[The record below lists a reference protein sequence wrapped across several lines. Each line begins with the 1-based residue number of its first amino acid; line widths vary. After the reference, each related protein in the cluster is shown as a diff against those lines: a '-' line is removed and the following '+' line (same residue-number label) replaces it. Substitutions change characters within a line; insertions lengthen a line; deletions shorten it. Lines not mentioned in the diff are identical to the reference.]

1 MRILPDLLWLAR
13 DLPPITLVPTN
24 RRRAKQPVVTDGK
37 AGMGKLLRFKR
48 RLLMASVSTG
58 LVSGMVFASPAGAA
72 QNEET
77 NVQNL
82 PPVEVAAP
90 PPSVARRAAPTRPV
104 ARIGAASSASPRTR
118 IYVYPTAPGI
128 GRGLD
133 VDKVPSAINAV
144 DPSQIKRTGSLNVTD
159 ALRDNIAGVNITEV
173 TGNPFQ
179 PDVEFRGFV
188 ASPVTGTPQ
197 GLAVYQNGVRINE
210 AFSDAVNWDLIPTA
224 AIRSVTLV
232 TNNPAFGL
240 NALGGALNLQMKDGF
255 TYQGAEL
262 DLMGGSFGRIQGSAQ
277 WGKQVDNNYA
287 VYAALEGLRDNG
299 FRNFSQSTVRRFYG
313 DIGYKAGDSEF
324 HANMGVAKNDFGASA
339 TVPAELLDKYWGAT
353 YTTPQTTSNRV
364 GYLNLTGKVD
374 ATPTWTLEGTAHVRR
389 YEQKLVDGNPTD
401 VQECA
406 DPALLCFGDDATPAN
421 GAGGAQLANPFAPGT
436 ILGEIDRSS
445 IRSTT
450 FGVSGQ
456 ATNTDQLFGHD
467 NRFVVGAAYDASVT
481 RYNATAEIGSMGEN
495 YVVSGSGVF
504 LGATPTA
511 DPVAGPVSLRTVNQ
525 YNGLYAT
532 DTFNVTDAFA
542 ITGGGRF
549 NAARISLEDQLG
561 TALNGDHTFTRF
573 NPMMGGTYKITPELT
588 AYAGYSEA
596 NRVPTPLELG
606 CSDPARPCLIAA
618 FLVSDPPLKQV
629 VSKTVEAGLRGTRE
643 LNIGTL
649 GWKIGG
655 FRATNYDDIVA
666 VPVVGRTGFGYFS
679 NVGRTRR
686 QGLEA
691 EVNIK
696 SPTLQFQASYAFV
709 DARFLDPLE
718 LGSESPFADD
728 ATETIQVRPGNQIPA
743 IPRHRVKVG
752 VDYALTDVW
761 KVGGNALFVSS
772 QYLVGDESNQY
783 AKLPSYTVFNL
794 HTSYQVTKN
803 VQLYGRVDNIFD
815 KRYATYGQ
823 FFDREALPNFTN
835 GGAEFTD
842 PRSLSPARPR
852 AFYAGMRVTF

>member
-1 MRILPDLLWLAR
+1 MGNRLRVKGLW
-13 DLPPITLVPTN
+13 V
-24 RRRAKQPVVTDGK
+24 
-37 AGMGKLLRFKR
+37 KR

-58 LVSGMVFASPAGAA
+58 LLSGLVVASPAGAA
-72 QNEET
+72 QDEET

-82 PPVEVAAP
+82 PPVEVSAP
-90 PPSVARRAAPTRPV
+90 SPSATRRTTPTRPV
-104 ARIGAASSASPRTR
+104 VRAGASSSNRPKTR
-118 IYVYPTAPGI
+118 IYVYPTSPGT

-133 VDKVPSAINAV
+133 VDKVASSINAV
-144 DPSQIKRTGSLNVTD
+144 DANQIRRTGSLNITD
-159 ALRDNIAGVNITEV
+159 ALRDNIAGVNISEV
-173 TGNPFQ
+173 TGNPFT

-240 NALGGALNLQMKDGF
+240 NALGGAINLQMKDGF

-262 DLMGGSFGRIQGSAQ
+262 DVMGGSFGRIQGSAQ
-277 WGKQVDNNYA
+277 WGKQVDKNYG

-299 FRNFSQSTVRRFYG
+299 FRNFSQSTVRRFYS
-313 DIGYKAGDSEF
+313 DVGYKQGDSEF

-364 GYLNLTGKVD
+364 GYLNFTGKVD

-389 YEQKLVDGNPTD
+389 YEQKIVDGNPTD
-401 VQECA
+401 AQECA
-406 DPALLCFGDDATPAN
+406 VDPALLCFGDDTTPAN
-421 GAGGAQLANPFAPGT
+421 GAGGVQLANPFAPGT
-436 ILGEIDRSS
+436 ILGEIDRGS

-456 ATNTDQLFGHD
+456 ATNTDLLFGHD
-467 NRFVVGAAYDASVT
+467 NRFVMGTSYDASVT

-504 LGATPTA
+504 LGATPTV

-525 YNGLYAT
+525 YNGVYAM

-549 NAARISLEDQLG
+549 NVARITLEDQLG

-573 NPMMGGTYKITPELT
+573 NPVIGGTYKITPELT

-606 CSDPARPCLIAA
+606 CADPTRPCLIAA

-629 VSKTVEAGLRGTRE
+629 VSKTVEAGFRGSKE

-649 GWKIGG
+649 GWKVGA

-666 VPVVGRTGFGYFS
+666 VPAVGRTGFGYFS

-696 SPTLQFQASYAFV
+696 SPTLQFQASYSFV
-709 DARFLDPLE
+709 DARYLDAFE
-718 LGSESPFADD
+718 LGSESPFRDPV
-728 ATETIQVRPGNQIPA
+728 TETIQVLPGNQLPA

-752 VDYALTDVW
+752 VDYNVTDVW

-772 QYLVGDESNQY
+772 QYFVGDESNQY
-783 AKLPSYTVFNL
+783 SKLPSYTVFNL

-803 VQLYGRVDNIFD
+803 FQLYGRVDNVFD
-815 KRYATYGQ
+815 RRYATYGQ
-823 FFDREALPNFTN
+823 FFDREALPNLTN
-835 GGAEFTD
+835 GGADFTD

>member
-1 MRILPDLLWLAR
+1 
-13 DLPPITLVPTN
+13 
-24 RRRAKQPVVTDGK
+24 
-37 AGMGKLLRFKR
+37 MGKCLRFKR
-48 RLLMASVSTG
+48 LGFKRRALMASVSTG
-58 LVSGMVFASPAGAA
+58 LLSGLVFASHAGAA
-72 QNEET
+72 QDEET

-82 PPVEVAAP
+82 PAVEVSAP
-90 PPSVARRAAPTRPV
+90 PPTVRRPVLPRPV
-104 ARIGAASSASPRTR
+104 ARIGASGSASPKTR
-118 IYVYPTAPGI
+118 LYVYPTSPGT

-133 VDKVPSAINAV
+133 VDKVPSAVNAV
-144 DPSQIKRTGSLNVTD
+144 DASQIKRTGSLNVTD
-159 ALRDNIAGVNITEV
+159 ALRDNIPGVSISEV

-179 PDVEFRGFV
+179 PNVEFRGFV
-188 ASPVTGTPQ
+188 ASPVVGTPQ

-240 NALGGALNLQMKDGF
+240 NALGGAINLQMKDGF

-277 WGKQVDNNYA
+277 WGKTVDKNYG
-287 VYAALEGLRDNG
+287 VYAALEGLHDNG
-299 FRNFSQSTVRRFYG
+299 FRNFSQSDVRRFYG
-313 DIGYKAGDSEF
+313 DVGYKAGDSEF
-324 HANMGVAKNDFGASA
+324 HVNMGVAKNDFGASA

-364 GYLNLTGKVD
+364 GYLNLTAKAD
-374 ATPTWTLEGTAHVRR
+374 ATPTWTLEGNAHVRR
-389 YEQKLVDGNPTD
+389 FEQKIVDGNPTN
-401 VQECA
+401 VGECTA
-406 DPALLCFGDDATPAN
+406 DATLLCFSDGATPAN
-421 GAGGAQLANPFAPGT
+421 GGNGAQLANPFAPGT
-436 ILGEIDRSS
+436 ILGEIDRGS

-456 ATNTDQLFGHD
+456 ATNTDQLLGHD
-467 NRFVVGAAYDASVT
+467 NRFVMGATYDASVT
-481 RYNATAEIGSMGEN
+481 RYNATAEIGSIGEN
-495 YVVSGSGVF
+495 YVVSGSGIF
-504 LGATPTA
+504 LGPTGTPDTGL
-511 DPVAGPVSLRTVNQ
+511 AGPVSLRTVNQ
-525 YNGLYAT
+525 YNGLYAM

-549 NAARISLEDQLG
+549 NVARISLEDQLG

-573 NPMMGGTYKITPELT
+573 NPVIGGTYKITPELT

-606 CSDPARPCLIAA
+606 CADPNNPCLIAA

-629 VSKTVEAGLRGTRE
+629 VSKTVEAGLRGSKE

-655 FRATNYDDIVA
+655 FRATNYDDILA
-666 VPVVGRTGFGYFS
+666 IPVPGRTGFGYFS

-709 DARFLDPLE
+709 DARFLDALT
-718 LGSESPFADD
+718 LGSNSPFADGD
-728 ATETIQVRPGNQIPA
+728 GNIQVSPGNQIPA
-743 IPRHRVKVG
+743 IPRHRIKVG
-752 VDYALTDVW
+752 VDYAVTDVW
-761 KVGGNALFVSS
+761 KVGGNAIFVSS
-772 QYLVGDESNQY
+772 QYIVGDESNQY
-783 AKLPSYTVFNL
+783 SKLPSYTVFNL

-803 VQLYGRVDNIFD
+803 FQLYGRVDNVLD
-815 KRYATYGQ
+815 KRYATYGT
-823 FFDREALPNFTN
+823 FFDTGALPNFTT
-835 GGAEFTD
+835 GGGFND
-842 PRSLSPARPR
+842 LRSLSPARPR

>member
-1 MRILPDLLWLAR
+1 
-13 DLPPITLVPTN
+13 
-24 RRRAKQPVVTDGK
+24 
-37 AGMGKLLRFKR
+37 MGVR
-48 RLLMASVSTG
+48 RLLIAWVSTG
-58 LVSGMVFASPAGAA
+58 LVSGVVLGTGAGAA
-72 QNEET
+72 QDEET

-82 PPVEVAAP
+82 PAIEVVAP
-90 PPSVARRAAPTRPV
+90 QPTPRRSAPRTPARS
-104 ARIGAASSASPRTR
+104 ASSAKPNNRL
-118 IYVYPTAPGI
+118 YVYPTSPGT
-128 GRGLD
+128 GRGLE

-144 DPSQIKRTGSLNVTD
+144 DANQIKRTGSLNVTD
-159 ALRDNIAGVNITEV
+159 ALRDNIAGVNISEV

-240 NALGGALNLQMKDGF
+240 NALGGAINLQMKDGF
-255 TYQGAEL
+255 TYQGAEI
-262 DLMGGSFGRIQGSAQ
+262 DTMGGSFGRIQGSAQ
-277 WGKQVDNNYA
+277 WGKQVEKNYA
-287 VYAALEGLRDNG
+287 VYAALEGLHDNG
-299 FRNFSQSTVRRFYG
+299 FRNFSQSDVRRFYG
-313 DIGYKAGDSEF
+313 DVGYKAGDSEF
-324 HANMGVAKNDFGASA
+324 HVNMGLAKNDFGASA

-364 GYLNLTGKVD
+364 GYLNLTAKAD

-389 YEQKLVDGNPTD
+389 FEQKHVDGNPTD

-406 DPALLCFGDDATPAN
+406 AAGLLCFGNDTTPTN
-421 GAGGAQLANPFAPGT
+421 GGNGAQLANPFASGT
-436 ILGEIDRSS
+436 ILGEIDRGS
-445 IRSTT
+445 IRSTS

-456 ATNTDQLFGHD
+456 ATNVDQLFGHD
-467 NRFVVGAAYDASVT
+467 NRFVVGSTYDASVT
-481 RYNATAEIGSMGEN
+481 RYNATAEIGSIGEN

-504 LGATPTA
+504 LGPTGTPDTGL
-511 DPVAGPVSLRTVNQ
+511 AGPVSLRTVNR
-525 YNGLYAT
+525 YNGLYAM
-532 DTFNVTDAFA
+532 DTFNVTNAFA

-549 NAARISLEDQLG
+549 NVARISLEDQLG
-561 TALNGDHTFTRF
+561 TALNGDHIFTRF
-573 NPMMGGTYKITPELT
+573 NPVIGGTYKITSELT

-606 CSDPARPCLIAA
+606 CSDPNNPCLIAA

-629 VSKTVEAGLRGTRE
+629 VSKTVEAGFRGTKE
-643 LNIGTL
+643 LNIGSL

-655 FRATNYDDIVA
+655 FRATNYDDILA
-666 VPVVGRTGFGYFS
+666 IPVPGRTGFGYFS

-709 DARFLDPLE
+709 DARFLDALT
-718 LGSESPFADD
+718 LGSNSPFADAD
-728 ATETIQVRPGNQIPA
+728 GNIQVMPGNQIPA
-743 IPRHRVKVG
+743 VPRHRVKLG
-752 VDYALTDVW
+752 IDYAVTDAW
-761 KVGGNALFVSS
+761 KVGGNALYVSS
-772 QYLVGDESNQY
+772 QYVVGDESNQY

-794 HTSYQVTKN
+794 HTSYQVTKD
-803 VQLYGRVDNIFD
+803 VQLYGKVDNVFD
-815 KRYATYGQ
+815 NRYATYGQ
-823 FFDREALPNFTN
+823 FFDRTALPNFTS
-835 GGAEFTD
+835 GGADFSD

>member
-1 MRILPDLLWLAR
+1 MGMR
-13 DLPPITLVPTN
+13 
-24 RRRAKQPVVTDGK
+24 
-37 AGMGKLLRFKR
+37 KLRHTR
-48 RLLMASVSTG
+48 NLLMASVSTG
-58 LVSGMVFASPAGAA
+58 LLSGFVFATGAGAA
-72 QNEET
+72 QDEET

-82 PPVEVAAP
+82 PAVEVVAP
-90 PPSVARRAAPTRPV
+90 QPTPRRTSPRPV
-104 ARIGAASSASPRTR
+104 ARAVANSGKPRGGR
-118 IYVYPTAPGI
+118 IYVYPTTPGT
-128 GRGLD
+128 GRGLE

-144 DPSQIKRTGSLNVTD
+144 DASQIKRTGSLNVTD
-159 ALRDNIAGVNITEV
+159 ALRDNIAGVSISEV

-179 PDVEFRGFV
+179 PNVEFRGFI

-224 AIRSVTLV
+224 AIRSATLV

-240 NALGGALNLQMKDGF
+240 NALGGAINLQMKDGF

-262 DLMGGSFGRIQGSAQ
+262 DVMGGSFGRMQGSAQ
-277 WGKQVDNNYA
+277 WGKQVDQNYGI
-287 VYAALEGLRDNG
+287 YAALEGLHDNG
-299 FRNFSQSTVRRFYG
+299 FRNFSQSDVRRFYG
-313 DIGYKAGDSEF
+313 DVGYKAGDSEF
-324 HANMGVAKNDFGASA
+324 HVNMGVAKNDFGASA
-339 TVPAELLDKYWGAT
+339 TVPAELLNNYWGAT
-353 YTTPQTTSNRV
+353 YTSPQTSSNRV
-364 GYLNLTGKVD
+364 GYLNLTAKAD
-374 ATPTWTLEGTAHVRR
+374 PTPTWTLEGTAHVRR
-389 YEQKLVDGNPTD
+389 YEHRIVDGNPTD
-401 VQECA
+401 VGECTA
-406 DPALLCFGDDATPAN
+406 DATLLCFGDGATPAN
-421 GAGGAQLANPFAPGT
+421 GTNGVQLGNPFAPGT

-445 IRSTT
+445 IRSTS

-456 ATNTDQLFGHD
+456 ATNTDQLFGHE
-467 NRFVVGAAYDASVT
+467 NRFVMGTSYDASVT
-481 RYNATAEIGSMGEN
+481 RYDATAEIGSIGEN
-495 YVVSGSGVF
+495 YVVSGAGVV
-504 LGATPTA
+504 LGPTGSV
-511 DPVAGPVSLRTVNQ
+511 DTGFAGPVSLRTVNQ
-525 YNGLYAT
+525 YNGLYAM

-549 NAARISLEDQLG
+549 NVARISLEDQLG
-561 TALNGDHTFTRF
+561 TALNGDYTYTRF
-573 NPMMGGTYKITPELT
+573 NPVIGGTYKITSELT

-606 CSDPARPCLIAA
+606 CADPNNPCLIAA

-629 VSKTVEAGLRGTRE
+629 VSKTVEAGLRGSKE

-655 FRATNYDDIVA
+655 FRATNYDDILA
-666 VPVVGRTGFGYFS
+666 VPVPGRTGFGYFT

-696 SPTLQFQASYAFV
+696 SPTLQFQASYTFV
-709 DARFLDPLE
+709 DARFLDALT
-718 LGSESPFADD
+718 LGSNSPFADAD
-728 ATETIQVRPGNQIPA
+728 GNIQVLPGNQIPA

-752 VDYALTDVW
+752 VDYAVTDEW

-783 AKLPSYTVFNL
+783 SKLPSYTVFNL
-794 HTSYQVTKN
+794 HTSYQVTRN
-803 VQLYGRVDNIFD
+803 VQLYGKVDNIFD
-815 KRYATYGQ
+815 VRYATYGQ
-823 FFDREALPNFTN
+823 FFDTGALPNFTN
-835 GGAEFTD
+835 GGNPFTD

>member
-1 MRILPDLLWLAR
+1 
-13 DLPPITLVPTN
+13 
-24 RRRAKQPVVTDGK
+24 
-37 AGMGKLLRFKR
+37 MGKR

-58 LVSGMVFASPAGAA
+58 LMSGLVFAGPAQAA
-72 QNEET
+72 QDEQT

-82 PPVEVAAP
+82 PPVEVTAPSQPTARRSAP
-90 PPSVARRAAPTRPV
+90 PRPV
-104 ARIGAASSASPRTR
+104 ARVGAPSSASPRTR
-118 IYVYPTAPGI
+118 LYVYPTSPGA
-128 GRGLD
+128 GRGLE

-144 DPSQIKRTGSLNVTD
+144 DANQIKRTGSLNITD
-159 ALRDNIAGVNITEV
+159 ALRDNVAGVNITEV

-188 ASPVTGTPQ
+188 ASPVTGAPQ

-240 NALGGALNLQMKDGF
+240 NALGGAINLQMKDGF

-277 WGKQVDNNYA
+277 WGKTVDKNYG

-313 DIGYKAGDSEF
+313 DVGYKAGESEF

-339 TVPAELLDKYWGAT
+339 TVPAELLNRYWGAT
-353 YTTPQTTSNRV
+353 YTSPQTTSNRV

-406 DPALLCFGDDATPAN
+406 AFALLCFGDDTTPAN
-421 GAGGAQLANPFAPGT
+421 GTNGAQLANPFPTGT
-436 ILGEIDRSS
+436 ILGEIDRGS

-456 ATNTDQLFGHD
+456 ATNADQLLGHD
-467 NRFVVGAAYDASVT
+467 NRFVMGATYDASVT
-481 RYNATAEIGSMGEN
+481 RYNATAEIGTIGEN
-495 YVVSGSGVF
+495 YVVSGRGLF
-504 LGATPTA
+504 LGPTGVP
-511 DPVAGPVSLRTVNQ
+511 DTVAGPVSLRTVNQ
-525 YNGLYAT
+525 YNGLYAM

-549 NAARISLEDQLG
+549 NAARVTLEDQLG
-561 TALNGDHTFTRF
+561 TDLNGDHTFYRF
-573 NPMMGGTYKITPELT
+573 NPVIGGTYKINPELT

-606 CSDPARPCLIAA
+606 CADPTRPCLLAA

-629 VSKTVEAGLRGTRE
+629 VSKIIEAGFRGTRE

-655 FRATNYDDIVA
+655 FRATNHDDIVA
-666 VPVVGRTGFGYFS
+666 VPAVGRTGFGYFT

-709 DARFLDPLE
+709 DARYLDAFA
-718 LGSESPFADD
+718 LGSESPFADPV
-728 ATETIQVRPGNQIPA
+728 TETIQVLRGNQLPA

-752 VDYALTDVW
+752 VDYNVTDVW

-772 QYLVGDESNQY
+772 QYFVGDESNQY
-783 AKLPSYTVFNL
+783 SKLPSYTVFNL

-803 VQLYGRVDNIFD
+803 FQLYGRVDNVFD

-823 FFDREALPNFTN
+823 FFDTGALPNFTN
-835 GGAEFTD
+835 GGAGFTD

>member
-1 MRILPDLLWLAR
+1 MGMR
-13 DLPPITLVPTN
+13 
-24 RRRAKQPVVTDGK
+24 
-37 AGMGKLLRFKR
+37 KLGHRR

-58 LVSGMVFASPAGAA
+58 LVSGLCFGTNARAA
-72 QNEET
+72 QDEET

-82 PPVEVAAP
+82 PAVEVVAP
-90 PPSVARRAAPTRPV
+90 QPTARRAPSRRV
-104 ARIGAASSASPRTR
+104 ARTAASVGKPATGR
-118 IYVYPTAPGI
+118 IYVYPTAPGT
-128 GRGLD
+128 GRGLE

-144 DPSQIKRTGSLNVTD
+144 DANQIKRTGSLNVTD
-159 ALRDNIAGVNITEV
+159 ALRDNIAGVSISEV

-179 PDVEFRGFV
+179 PNVEFRGFV
-188 ASPVTGTPQ
+188 ASPITGTPQ

-240 NALGGALNLQMKDGF
+240 NALGGAINLQMKDGF

-262 DLMGGSFGRIQGSAQ
+262 DVMGGSFGRLQGSAQ
-277 WGKQVDNNYA
+277 WGKQVDQNYGI
-287 VYAALEGLRDNG
+287 YAALEGLHDNG
-299 FRNFSQSTVRRFYG
+299 FRNFSQSDVRRFYS
-313 DIGYKAGDSEF
+313 DVGYKAGDSEF
-324 HANMGVAKNDFGASA
+324 HVNMGVAKNDFGANA
-339 TVPAELLDKYWGAT
+339 TAPAELLDKYWGAT
-353 YTTPQTTSNRV
+353 YTTPQISSNRV
-364 GYLNLTGKVD
+364 GYLNLTAKAD

-389 YEQKLVDGNPTD
+389 YEQKIVDGNPTEVD
-401 VQECA
+401 ACTA
-406 DPALLCFGDDATPAN
+406 DATLLCFGDGATPAN
-421 GAGGAQLANPFAPGT
+421 GTNGVQLGNPFAPGT
-436 ILGEIDRSS
+436 ILGEVDRSS
-445 IRSTT
+445 IRSTS

-456 ATNTDQLFGHD
+456 ATNTDQLFGHE
-467 NRFVVGAAYDASVT
+467 NRFVLGTSYDASVT
-481 RYNATAEIGSMGEN
+481 RYDATAEIGSIGEN
-495 YVVSGSGVF
+495 YVVSGGGLF
-504 LGATPTA
+504 LGPTGTI
-511 DPVAGPVSLRTVNQ
+511 DTGFAGPVSLRTVNQ
-525 YNGLYAT
+525 YNGLYAM

-549 NAARISLEDQLG
+549 NVARITLEDQLG
-561 TALNGDHTFTRF
+561 TALNGDYTYTRF
-573 NPMMGGTYKITPELT
+573 NPVIGGTYKITPELT
-588 AYAGYSEA
+588 AYAGYSEV

-606 CSDPARPCLIAA
+606 CADPNNPCLIAA

-629 VSKTVEAGLRGTRE
+629 VSKTVEAGLRGTKE

-655 FRATNYDDIVA
+655 FRATNYDDILA
-666 VPVVGRTGFGYFS
+666 VPVPGRTGFGYFT

-696 SPTLQFQASYAFV
+696 SPTLQFQASYTFV
-709 DARFLDPLE
+709 DARFLDALT
-718 LGSESPFADD
+718 LGSNSPFADAD
-728 ATETIQVRPGNQIPA
+728 GNIQVLPGNQIPA

-752 VDYALTDVW
+752 VEYAVTDEW

-783 AKLPSYTVFNL
+783 SKLPSYTVFNL

-803 VQLYGRVDNIFD
+803 FQLYGKVDNIFD
-815 KRYATYGQ
+815 NRYATYGQ
-823 FFDREALPNFTN
+823 FFDTGALPNFTN
-835 GGAEFTD
+835 GGSPFTD

-852 AFYAGMRVTF
+852 AFYAGARVTF

>member
-1 MRILPDLLWLAR
+1 MGTRLW
-13 DLPPITLVPTN
+13 
-24 RRRAKQPVVTDGK
+24 
-37 AGMGKLLRFKR
+37 FKR
-48 RLLMASVSTG
+48 RLWMTSVSTG
-58 LVSGMVFASPAGAA
+58 LLSGLVFAGPAGAA
-72 QNEET
+72 QDDET

-82 PPVEVAAP
+82 PPVEVTAP
-90 PPSVARRAAPTRPV
+90 SPATTRRNVPSRPV
-104 ARIGAASSASPRTR
+104 TQAGASSSSRPKTR
-118 IYVYPTAPGI
+118 IYVYPTAPGT

-144 DPSQIKRTGSLNVTD
+144 DANQIRRTGSLNVTD

-262 DLMGGSFGRIQGSAQ
+262 DVMGGSFGRIQGAAQ
-277 WGKQVDNNYA
+277 WGKQVDQNYG
-287 VYAALEGLRDNG
+287 VYAALEGLHDNG

-313 DIGYKAGDSEF
+313 DVGYKAGDSEF

-406 DPALLCFGDDATPAN
+406 IAGLLCFGDDTTPAN
-421 GAGGAQLANPFAPGT
+421 GTNGVQLANPFPSGT

-456 ATNTDQLFGHD
+456 ATNTDQLLGHD
-467 NRFVVGAAYDASVT
+467 NRFVVGATYDASVT
-481 RYNATAEIGSMGEN
+481 RYNATAEIGSIGEN

-504 LGATPTA
+504 LGPTGSPA
-511 DPVAGPVSLRTVNQ
+511 PVAGPVSLRTVNQ
-525 YNGLYAT
+525 YNGLYAM
-532 DTFNVTDAFA
+532 DTFNITDAFA
-542 ITGGGRF
+542 VTGGGRF
-549 NAARISLEDQLG
+549 NVARITLEDQLG

-573 NPMMGGTYKITPELT
+573 NPVIGGTYKITPELT

-606 CSDPARPCLIAA
+606 CADPVRPCLIAA

-629 VSKTVEAGLRGTRE
+629 VSKTVEAGLRGSKE

-666 VPVVGRTGFGYFS
+666 VPAVGRTGFGYFS

-709 DARFLDPLE
+709 DARFLDALE
-718 LGSESPFADD
+718 LGSESPFRDPV
-728 ATETIQVRPGNQIPA
+728 TETIHVSPGNQIPA
-743 IPRHRVKVG
+743 IPRHRVKLG
-752 VDYALTDVW
+752 VDYAVTDVW

-783 AKLPSYTVFNL
+783 TKLPSYTVFNL

-803 VQLYGRVDNIFD
+803 VQLYGKVDNIFD

-823 FFDREALPNFTN
+823 FFDRGALPNFTN
-835 GGAEFTD
+835 GGNDFTD

>member
-1 MRILPDLLWLAR
+1 M
-13 DLPPITLVPTN
+13 
-24 RRRAKQPVVTDGK
+24 VTDGK
-37 AGMGKLLRFKR
+37 AGMGKVLWFKR

-58 LVSGMVFASPAGAA
+58 LVSGMLFASPAGAA
-72 QNEET
+72 QDEET

-90 PPSVARRAAPTRPV
+90 PPSVARRTAPTRPV

-299 FRNFSQSTVRRFYG
+299 FRNYSQSTVRRFYG

-421 GAGGAQLANPFAPGT
+421 GADGVQLANPFAPGT

-525 YNGLYAT
+525 YNGLYAM

-573 NPMMGGTYKITPELT
+573 NPMIGGTYKITPELT

-679 NVGRTRR
+679 NIGRTRR

-752 VDYALTDVW
+752 IDYALTDVW

>member
-1 MRILPDLLWLAR
+1 
-13 DLPPITLVPTN
+13 
-24 RRRAKQPVVTDGK
+24 
-37 AGMGKLLRFKR
+37 MGKVVSLKR
-48 RLLMASVSTG
+48 ALLMASVSTG
-58 LVSGMVFASPAGAA
+58 LVAGLVYATPAGAA
-72 QNEET
+72 PDEET

-82 PPVEVAAP
+82 PPVEVTAP
-90 PPSVARRAAPTRPV
+90 PSAARRAAPSRPV
-104 ARIGAASSASPRTR
+104 ARIGAPGSAAPRTR
-118 IYVYPTAPGI
+118 LYVYPTSPGT

-144 DPSQIKRTGSLNVTD
+144 DANQIRRTGSLNVTD
-159 ALRDNIAGVNITEV
+159 ALRDNIAGVNISEV

-240 NALGGALNLQMKDGF
+240 NALGGAINLQMKDGF

-277 WGKQVDNNYA
+277 WGKQVDQNFA
-287 VYAALEGLRDNG
+287 VYGALEGLRDNG

-313 DIGYKAGDSEF
+313 DVGYRAGDSEF

-339 TVPAELLDKYWGAT
+339 TVPAELLDRYWGAT

-374 ATPTWTLEGTAHVRR
+374 ATPTWTLEGTARVRR
-389 YEQKLVDGNPTD
+389 YEQKVVDGNPTD
-401 VQECA
+401 VEECAA
-406 DPALLCFGDDATPAN
+406 DPALLCFGDDTSPAY
-421 GAGGAQLANPFAPGT
+421 GAGGVQLANPFAPGT
-436 ILGEIDRSS
+436 ILGAIDRGS

-467 NRFVVGAAYDASVT
+467 NRFVVGATYDASVT
-481 RYNATAEIGSMGEN
+481 RYNASSEIGSMGEN

-504 LGATPTA
+504 LGPTPVA

-525 YNGLYAT
+525 YNGLYAM

-549 NAARISLEDQLG
+549 NAARITLEDQLG

-573 NPMMGGTYKITPELT
+573 NPIIGGTYRITPELT

-629 VSKTVEAGLRGTRE
+629 VSKTVEAGFRGTKE

-655 FRATNYDDIVA
+655 FRATNHDDIMA

-728 ATETIQVRPGNQIPA
+728 TSETIQVRPGNQIPA
-743 IPRHRVKVG
+743 VPRHRVKVG
-752 VDYALTDVW
+752 VDYAVTDVW

-772 QYLVGDESNQY
+772 QYLVGDESNQF

-794 HTSYQVTKN
+794 HTSYQIAKN

-815 KRYATYGQ
+815 KRYVTYGQ
-823 FFDREALPNFTN
+823 FFDRDALPNFTN
-835 GGAEFTD
+835 GGADFTD

-852 AFYAGMRVTF
+852 AFYAGLRVTF

>member
-1 MRILPDLLWLAR
+1 
-13 DLPPITLVPTN
+13 
-24 RRRAKQPVVTDGK
+24 
-37 AGMGKLLRFKR
+37 MGDRVGFKRFGFKPLGFKR
-48 RLLMASVSTG
+48 RLVMASVSTG
-58 LVSGMVFASPAGAA
+58 LVSGLIFAIPARAA
-72 QNEET
+72 QDEET

-82 PPVEVAAP
+82 PPVEVTAP
-90 PPSVARRAAPTRPV
+90 PPSTARRTASSRPV
-104 ARIGAASSASPRTR
+104 AHVGAPSSASSRTR
-118 IYVYPTAPGI
+118 LYVYPTAPGT

-144 DPSQIKRTGSLNVTD
+144 DASQIKRTGSMSITD
-159 ALRDNIAGVNITEV
+159 ALRDNIAGVNISEV

-240 NALGGALNLQMKDGF
+240 NALGGAINLQMKDGF

-277 WGKQVDNNYA
+277 WGKTVDKNYG
-287 VYAALEGLRDNG
+287 VYAALEGLHDSG
-299 FRNFSQSTVRRFYG
+299 FRNFSQSDVRRFYG
-313 DIGYKAGDSEF
+313 DVGYKAGDSEF

-401 VQECA
+401 AQECT
-406 DPALLCFGDDATPAN
+406 DPGLTGLLCFGDGATPAN
-421 GAGGAQLANPFAPGT
+421 GVNGLPLANPFASGT

-467 NRFVVGAAYDASVT
+467 NRFVMGTTYDASVT
-481 RYNATAEIGSMGEN
+481 RYNATAEIGTIGEN
-495 YVVSGSGVF
+495 YVVSGSSLF
-504 LGATPTA
+504 LGPTGV
-511 DPVAGPVSLRTVNQ
+511 PETVAGPVSLRTVNQ
-525 YNGLYAT
+525 YNGLYAM
-532 DTFNVTDAFA
+532 DTFNITDAFA
-542 ITGGGRF
+542 VTGGGRF
-549 NAARISLEDQLG
+549 NVARITLEDQLG
-561 TALNGDHTFTRF
+561 TDLNGDHTFTRF
-573 NPMMGGTYKITPELT
+573 NPVIGGTYKITPELT

-629 VSKTVEAGLRGTRE
+629 VSKTVEAGLRGSRE

-649 GWKIGG
+649 GWKLGG

-666 VPVVGRTGFGYFS
+666 VPAVGRTGFGYFS

-709 DARFLDPLE
+709 DARYLDAFA
-718 LGSESPFADD
+718 LGSESPFRDI
-728 ATETIQVRPGNQIPA
+728 ATETIQVLPGNQLPA

-752 VDYALTDVW
+752 VDYAVTDVW

-803 VQLYGRVDNIFD
+803 FQLYGKIDNIFD

-823 FFDREALPNFTN
+823 FFDTGALPNFTN
-835 GGAEFTD
+835 GAADFND

>member
-1 MRILPDLLWLAR
+1 MGMR
-13 DLPPITLVPTN
+13 
-24 RRRAKQPVVTDGK
+24 
-37 AGMGKLLRFKR
+37 KLGHRR

-58 LVSGMVFASPAGAA
+58 LVSGLCFGTNARAA
-72 QNEET
+72 QDEET

-82 PPVEVAAP
+82 PAVEVVAP
-90 PPSVARRAAPTRPV
+90 RPTARRAPSRRV
-104 ARIGAASSASPRTR
+104 ARTAASVGKPATGR
-118 IYVYPTAPGI
+118 IYVYPTAPGT
-128 GRGLD
+128 GRGLE

-144 DPSQIKRTGSLNVTD
+144 DANQIKRTGSLNVTD
-159 ALRDNIAGVNITEV
+159 ALRDNIAGVSISEV

-179 PDVEFRGFV
+179 PNVEFRGFV
-188 ASPVTGTPQ
+188 ASPITGTPQ

-240 NALGGALNLQMKDGF
+240 NALGGAINLQMKDGF

-262 DLMGGSFGRIQGSAQ
+262 DVMGGSFGRLQGSAQ
-277 WGKQVDNNYA
+277 WGKQVDQNYA
-287 VYAALEGLRDNG
+287 IYAALEGLHDNG
-299 FRNFSQSTVRRFYG
+299 FRNFSQSDVRRFYS
-313 DIGYKAGDSEF
+313 DVGYKAGDSEF
-324 HANMGVAKNDFGASA
+324 HVNMGVAKNDFGANA
-339 TVPAELLDKYWGAT
+339 TAPAELLDKYWGAT
-353 YTTPQTTSNRV
+353 YTTPQISSNRV
-364 GYLNLTGKVD
+364 GYLNLTAKAD

-389 YEQKLVDGNPTD
+389 YEQKIVDGNPTEVD
-401 VQECA
+401 ACTA
-406 DPALLCFGDDATPAN
+406 DATLLCFRDGATPAN
-421 GAGGAQLANPFAPGT
+421 GTNGVQLGNPFAPGT

-445 IRSTT
+445 IRSTS

-456 ATNTDQLFGHD
+456 ATNTDQLFGHE
-467 NRFVVGAAYDASVT
+467 NRFVMGTSYDASVT
-481 RYNATAEIGSMGEN
+481 RYDATAEIGSIGEN
-495 YVVSGSGVF
+495 YVVSGGGLF
-504 LGATPTA
+504 LGPTGTI
-511 DPVAGPVSLRTVNQ
+511 DTGFAGPVSLRTVNQ
-525 YNGLYAT
+525 YNGLYAL

-549 NAARISLEDQLG
+549 NVARITLEDQLG
-561 TALNGDHTFTRF
+561 TALNGDYTYTRF
-573 NPMMGGTYKITPELT
+573 NPVIGGTYKITPELT
-588 AYAGYSEA
+588 AYAGYSEV

-606 CSDPARPCLIAA
+606 CADPNNPCLIAA

-629 VSKTVEAGLRGTRE
+629 VSKTVEAGLRGTKE

-655 FRATNYDDIVA
+655 FRATNYDDILA
-666 VPVVGRTGFGYFS
+666 VPVPGRTGFGYFT

-696 SPTLQFQASYAFV
+696 SPTLQFQASYTFV
-709 DARFLDPLE
+709 DARFLDALT
-718 LGSESPFADD
+718 LGSNSPFADAD
-728 ATETIQVRPGNQIPA
+728 GNIQVLPGNQIPA

-752 VDYALTDVW
+752 VEYAVTDEW

-783 AKLPSYTVFNL
+783 SKLPSYTVFNL

-803 VQLYGRVDNIFD
+803 LQLYGKVDNIFD
-815 KRYATYGQ
+815 NRYATYGQ
-823 FFDREALPNFTN
+823 FFDTGALPNFAN
-835 GGAEFTD
+835 GGSPFTD

-852 AFYAGMRVTF
+852 AFYAGARVTF

>member
-1 MRILPDLLWLAR
+1 MGLRKPGH
-13 DLPPITLVPTN
+13 
-24 RRRAKQPVVTDGK
+24 RRRV
-37 AGMGKLLRFKR
+37 
-48 RLLMASVSTG
+48 LMTSVLAG
-58 LVSGMVFASPAGAA
+58 LVSGLCFGTNARAA
-72 QNEET
+72 QDEET

-82 PPVEVAAP
+82 PAVEVVAP
-90 PPSVARRAAPTRPV
+90 RPTARRAPSRPV
-104 ARIGAASSASPRTR
+104 ARTAASVGKPATGR
-118 IYVYPTAPGI
+118 IYVYPTAPGT
-128 GRGLD
+128 GRGLEA
-133 VDKVPSAINAV
+133 DKVPSAINAV
-144 DPSQIKRTGSLNVTD
+144 DANQIKRTGSLNVTD
-159 ALRDNIAGVNITEV
+159 ALRDNIAGVSISEV

-179 PDVEFRGFV
+179 PNVEFRGFV

-240 NALGGALNLQMKDGF
+240 NALGGAINLQMKDGF

-262 DLMGGSFGRIQGSAQ
+262 DVMGGSFGRLQGSAQ
-277 WGKQVDNNYA
+277 WGKQVDQNYGI
-287 VYAALEGLRDNG
+287 YAALEGLHDNG
-299 FRNFSQSTVRRFYG
+299 FRNFSQSDVRRFYS
-313 DIGYKAGDSEF
+313 DVGYKAGDSEF
-324 HANMGVAKNDFGASA
+324 HVNMGVAKNDFGANA
-339 TVPAELLDKYWGAT
+339 TAPAELLDKYWGAT
-353 YTTPQTTSNRV
+353 YTTPQISSNRV
-364 GYLNLTGKVD
+364 GYLNLTAKAD

-389 YEQKLVDGNPTD
+389 YEQKIVDGNPTD
-401 VQECA
+401 VDACTA
-406 DPALLCFGDDATPAN
+406 DATLLCFGDGATPAN
-421 GAGGAQLANPFAPGT
+421 GTNGVQLGNPFASGT

-445 IRSTT
+445 IRSTS

-456 ATNTDQLFGHD
+456 ATNTDQLFGHE
-467 NRFVVGAAYDASVT
+467 NRFVMGTSYDASVT
-481 RYNATAEIGSMGEN
+481 RYDATAEIGSIGEN
-495 YVVSGSGVF
+495 YVVSGGGLF
-504 LGATPTA
+504 LGPTGTI
-511 DPVAGPVSLRTVNQ
+511 DTGFAGPVSLRTVNQ
-525 YNGLYAT
+525 YNGLYAM

-549 NAARISLEDQLG
+549 NVARITLEDQLG
-561 TALNGDHTFTRF
+561 TALNGDYTYTRF
-573 NPMMGGTYKITPELT
+573 NPVIGGTYKITPELT

-606 CSDPARPCLIAA
+606 CADPNNPCLIAA

-629 VSKTVEAGLRGTRE
+629 VSKTVEAGLRGTKE

-655 FRATNYDDIVA
+655 FRATNYDDILA
-666 VPVVGRTGFGYFS
+666 VPAPGRTGFGYFT

-691 EVNIK
+691 EANIK
-696 SPTLQFQASYAFV
+696 SPTLQFQASYTFV
-709 DARFLDPLE
+709 DARFLDALT
-718 LGSESPFADD
+718 LGSNSPFADAD
-728 ATETIQVRPGNQIPA
+728 GNIQVLPGDQIPA

-752 VDYALTDVW
+752 VEYAVTDEW

-783 AKLPSYTVFNL
+783 SKLPSYTVFNL

-803 VQLYGRVDNIFD
+803 LQLYGKVDNIFD
-815 KRYATYGQ
+815 NRYATYGQ
-823 FFDREALPNFTN
+823 FFDTGALPNFTN
-835 GGAEFTD
+835 GGNPFTD

-852 AFYAGMRVTF
+852 AFYAGARVTF

>member
-1 MRILPDLLWLAR
+1 
-13 DLPPITLVPTN
+13 
-24 RRRAKQPVVTDGK
+24 
-37 AGMGKLLRFKR
+37 MGERLRFKR
-48 RLLMASVSTG
+48 GLLMASVSTG
-58 LVSGMVFASPAGAA
+58 LVLAGPAEAA
-72 QNEET
+72 QDEET

-90 PPSVARRAAPTRPV
+90 PPSTVRRTAAPRPV
-104 ARIGAASSASPRTR
+104 ARVGAPSSASPRTR
-118 IYVYPTAPGI
+118 IYVYPTSPGT

-133 VDKVPSAINAV
+133 VDKVASAINAV
-144 DPSQIKRTGSLNVTD
+144 DANQIKRTGSLNITD
-159 ALRDNIAGVNITEV
+159 ALRDNIAGVNISEV
-173 TGNPFQ
+173 TGNPFT

-240 NALGGALNLQMKDGF
+240 NALGGAINLQMKDGF

-262 DLMGGSFGRIQGSAQ
+262 DVMGGSFGRIQGSAQ
-277 WGKQVDNNYA
+277 WGKQVDKNYA

-313 DIGYKAGDSEF
+313 DVAYKAGDSEF

-389 YEQKLVDGNPTD
+389 YEQKIVDGNPTD

-406 DPALLCFGDDATPAN
+406 IAGLLCFGDDATPAN
-421 GAGGAQLANPFAPGT
+421 GTNGAQLANPFAPGT
-436 ILGEIDRSS
+436 ILGEIDRST

-450 FGVSGQ
+450 LGVSGQ

-467 NRFVVGAAYDASVT
+467 NRFVMGATYDASVT
-481 RYNATAEIGSMGEN
+481 HYDATAEIGSIGEN

-504 LGATPTA
+504 LGPTGTPE
-511 DPVAGPVSLRTVNQ
+511 PVAGPVSLRTINQ
-525 YNGLYAT
+525 YNGLYAM

-549 NAARISLEDQLG
+549 NVARVTLEDQLG
-561 TALNGDHTFTRF
+561 TDLNGDHTFTRF
-573 NPMMGGTYKITPELT
+573 NPVIGGTYKITPELT

-606 CSDPARPCLIAA
+606 CADPVRPCLIAA

-629 VSKTVEAGLRGTRE
+629 VSKTVEAGLRGTKE

-655 FRATNYDDIVA
+655 FRATNHDDIVA
-666 VPVVGRTGFGYFS
+666 VPVPDRTGFGYFS

-691 EVNIK
+691 EVSIK
-696 SPTLQFQASYAFV
+696 SPTLQFQASYAFL
-709 DARFLDPLE
+709 DARFLDALTI
-718 LGSESPFADD
+718 GSNSPFAD
-728 ATETIQVRPGNQIPA
+728 AHGHIHVSPGNQLPA

-752 VDYALTDVW
+752 VDYAVTDVW

-772 QYLVGDESNQY
+772 QYLVGDESNQF

-803 VQLYGRVDNIFD
+803 IQLYGRVDNVFD

-835 GGAEFTD
+835 GGNDFID

>member
-1 MRILPDLLWLAR
+1 MGTRLW
-13 DLPPITLVPTN
+13 
-24 RRRAKQPVVTDGK
+24 
-37 AGMGKLLRFKR
+37 FKR
-48 RLLMASVSTG
+48 RLWMASVSTG
-58 LVSGMVFASPAGAA
+58 LLSGLVLAGPAGAA
-72 QNEET
+72 QDEET

-82 PPVEVAAP
+82 PPVEVTAP
-90 PPSVARRAAPTRPV
+90 PPATTRRNVSSRPV
-104 ARIGAASSASPRTR
+104 AQAGASSSNRPKTR
-118 IYVYPTAPGI
+118 IYVYPTAPGT

-144 DPSQIKRTGSLNVTD
+144 DANQIKRTGSLNVTD

-262 DLMGGSFGRIQGSAQ
+262 DVMGGSFGRIQGAAQ
-277 WGKQVDNNYA
+277 WGKQIDKNYG

-313 DIGYKAGDSEF
+313 DVGYKAGDSEF

-406 DPALLCFGDDATPAN
+406 IAGLLCFGDDTTPAN
-421 GAGGAQLANPFAPGT
+421 GTNGVQLANPFPSGT

-445 IRSTT
+445 IRSIT

-456 ATNTDQLFGHD
+456 ATNTDQLLGHD
-467 NRFVVGAAYDASVT
+467 NRFVVGATYDASVT
-481 RYNATAEIGSMGEN
+481 RYDATAEIGSIGEN

-504 LGATPTA
+504 LGATGTPA
-511 DPVAGPVSLRTVNQ
+511 PVAGPVSLRTVNQ
-525 YNGLYAT
+525 YNGLYAM
-532 DTFNVTDAFA
+532 DTFNITDAFA
-542 ITGGGRF
+542 VTGGGRF
-549 NAARISLEDQLG
+549 NVARITLEDQLG
-561 TALNGDHTFTRF
+561 TDLNGDHTFTRF
-573 NPMMGGTYKITPELT
+573 NPVIGGTYKITPELT

-606 CSDPARPCLIAA
+606 CADPIRPCLIAA

-629 VSKTVEAGLRGTRE
+629 VSKTVEAGLRGSKE

-655 FRATNYDDIVA
+655 FRATN
-666 VPVVGRTGFGYFS
+666 
-679 NVGRTRR
+679 
-686 QGLEA
+686 
-691 EVNIK
+691 
-696 SPTLQFQASYAFV
+696 
-709 DARFLDPLE
+709 
-718 LGSESPFADD
+718 
-728 ATETIQVRPGNQIPA
+728 
-743 IPRHRVKVG
+743 
-752 VDYALTDVW
+752 
-761 KVGGNALFVSS
+761 
-772 QYLVGDESNQY
+772 
-783 AKLPSYTVFNL
+783 
-794 HTSYQVTKN
+794 
-803 VQLYGRVDNIFD
+803 
-815 KRYATYGQ
+815 
-823 FFDREALPNFTN
+823 
-835 GGAEFTD
+835 
-842 PRSLSPARPR
+842 
-852 AFYAGMRVTF
+852 

>member
-1 MRILPDLLWLAR
+1 MPDLLWLAR

-37 AGMGKLLRFKR
+37 AGMGKVLWFKR

-58 LVSGMVFASPAGAA
+58 LVSGMLFASPAGAA
-72 QNEET
+72 QDEET

-90 PPSVARRAAPTRPV
+90 PPSVARRTAPTRPV

-299 FRNFSQSTVRRFYG
+299 FRNYSQSTVRRFYG

-421 GAGGAQLANPFAPGT
+421 GADGVQLANPFAPGT

-525 YNGLYAT
+525 YNGLYAM

-573 NPMMGGTYKITPELT
+573 NPMIGGTYKITPELT

-679 NVGRTRR
+679 NIGRTRR

-752 VDYALTDVW
+752 IDYALTDVW

>member
-1 MRILPDLLWLAR
+1 
-13 DLPPITLVPTN
+13 
-24 RRRAKQPVVTDGK
+24 
-37 AGMGKLLRFKR
+37 MGKRLRFKSLRFKR
-48 RLLMASVSTG
+48 RWLMASVSAGVISG
-58 LVSGMVFASPAGAA
+58 LVLAGPAGAA
-72 QNEET
+72 QDEQT

-82 PPVEVAAP
+82 PPVEVTAP
-90 PPSVARRAAPTRPV
+90 SQPTARRSTPPRPV
-104 ARIGAASSASPRTR
+104 ARVGAPSSASPRTR
-118 IYVYPTAPGI
+118 LYVYPTSPGT
-128 GRGLD
+128 GRGLE

-144 DPSQIKRTGSLNVTD
+144 DASQIKRTGSLNITD
-159 ALRDNIAGVNITEV
+159 ALRDNIAGINITEV

-240 NALGGALNLQMKDGF
+240 NALGGAINLQMKDGF

-277 WGKQVDNNYA
+277 WGKTVDKNYG

-313 DIGYKAGDSEF
+313 DVGYKAGDSEF
-324 HANMGVAKNDFGASA
+324 HANMGIAKNDFGASA

-364 GYLNLTGKVD
+364 GYLNLTGKAD

-406 DPALLCFGDDATPAN
+406 IAGLLCFGDDTTPAN
-421 GAGGAQLANPFAPGT
+421 GTNGAQLANPYPSGT

-467 NRFVVGAAYDASVT
+467 NRFVMGATYDASVT
-481 RYNATAEIGSMGEN
+481 RYNATAEIGSIGAN
-495 YVVSGSGVF
+495 YVVSGSGLF
-504 LGATPTA
+504 LGPTGVP
-511 DPVAGPVSLRTVNQ
+511 DTVAGPVSLRTVNQ
-525 YNGLYAT
+525 YNGLYAM

-542 ITGGGRF
+542 VTGGGRF
-549 NAARISLEDQLG
+549 NVARITLEDQLG
-561 TALNGDHTFTRF
+561 TDLNGDHTFTRF
-573 NPMMGGTYKITPELT
+573 NPVIGGTYKITPELT

-666 VPVVGRTGFGYFS
+666 IPVPGRTGFGYFS

-691 EVNIK
+691 EINIK

-709 DARFLDPLE
+709 DARFLDALTI
-718 LGSESPFADD
+718 GSNSPFADAD
-728 ATETIQVRPGNQIPA
+728 GNIQVSPGNQLPA
-743 IPRHRVKVG
+743 IPRHRVKLG
-752 VDYALTDVW
+752 IDYAVTDVW

-794 HTSYQVTKN
+794 HTSYQVAKN
-803 VQLYGRVDNIFD
+803 IQLYGKVDNIFD

-823 FFDREALPNFTN
+823 FFDTGAVPNFTN
-835 GGAEFTD
+835 GGNDFTD

>member
-1 MRILPDLLWLAR
+1 
-13 DLPPITLVPTN
+13 
-24 RRRAKQPVVTDGK
+24 
-37 AGMGKLLRFKR
+37 
-48 RLLMASVSTG
+48 
-58 LVSGMVFASPAGAA
+58 
-72 QNEET
+72 
-77 NVQNL
+77 
-82 PPVEVAAP
+82 
-90 PPSVARRAAPTRPV
+90 
-104 ARIGAASSASPRTR
+104 
-118 IYVYPTAPGI
+118 
-128 GRGLD
+128 
-133 VDKVPSAINAV
+133 
-144 DPSQIKRTGSLNVTD
+144 
-159 ALRDNIAGVNITEV
+159 
-173 TGNPFQ
+173 
-179 PDVEFRGFV
+179 
-188 ASPVTGTPQ
+188 
-197 GLAVYQNGVRINE
+197 
-210 AFSDAVNWDLIPTA
+210 
-224 AIRSVTLV
+224 
-232 TNNPAFGL
+232 
-240 NALGGALNLQMKDGF
+240 
-255 TYQGAEL
+255 
-262 DLMGGSFGRIQGSAQ
+262 
-277 WGKQVDNNYA
+277 
-287 VYAALEGLRDNG
+287 
-299 FRNFSQSTVRRFYG
+299 
-313 DIGYKAGDSEF
+313 
-324 HANMGVAKNDFGASA
+324 MGVAKNDFGASA

-406 DPALLCFGDDATPAN
+406 IAGLLCFGDDTTPAN
-421 GAGGAQLANPFAPGT
+421 GTNGVQLANPFPSGT

-456 ATNTDQLFGHD
+456 ATNTDQLLGHD
-467 NRFVVGAAYDASVT
+467 NRFVVGATYDASVT
-481 RYNATAEIGSMGEN
+481 RYDATAEIGSIGEN

-504 LGATPTA
+504 LGATGTPA
-511 DPVAGPVSLRTVNQ
+511 PVAGPVSLRTVNQ
-525 YNGLYAT
+525 YNGLYAM
-532 DTFNVTDAFA
+532 DTFNITDAFA
-542 ITGGGRF
+542 VTGGGRF
-549 NAARISLEDQLG
+549 NVARITLEDQLG
-561 TALNGDHTFTRF
+561 TDLNGDHTFTRF
-573 NPMMGGTYKITPELT
+573 NPVIGGTYKITPELT

-606 CSDPARPCLIAA
+606 CADPIRPCLIAA

-629 VSKTVEAGLRGTRE
+629 VSKTVEAGLRGSKE

-666 VPVVGRTGFGYFS
+666 VPAVGRTGFGYFS

-709 DARFLDPLE
+709 DARFLDALE
-718 LGSESPFADD
+718 LGSESPFRDPV
-728 ATETIQVRPGNQIPA
+728 TETIHVSPGNQIPA
-743 IPRHRVKVG
+743 IPRHRVKLG
-752 VDYALTDVW
+752 VDYNVTDVW
-761 KVGGNALFVSS
+761 KVGGNALFVSG

-783 AKLPSYTVFNL
+783 TKLPSYTVFNL

-803 VQLYGRVDNIFD
+803 IQLYGKVDNIFD

-823 FFDREALPNFTN
+823 FFDTGAVPNFTN
-835 GGAEFTD
+835 GGNAFTD

>member
-1 MRILPDLLWLAR
+1 MR
-13 DLPPITLVPTN
+13 
-24 RRRAKQPVVTDGK
+24 
-37 AGMGKLLRFKR
+37 KLGHTR
-48 RLLMASVSTG
+48 RLLMALVATG
-58 LVSGMVFASPAGAA
+58 LVSGLCFGTSARAA
-72 QNEET
+72 QDEET

-82 PPVEVAAP
+82 PAVEVVAP
-90 PPSVARRAAPTRPV
+90 QPTPRRASPRPV
-104 ARIGAASSASPRTR
+104 ARTAASSGKPREGR
-118 IYVYPTAPGI
+118 IYVYPTAPGT

-144 DPSQIKRTGSLNVTD
+144 DANQIKRTGSLNVTD
-159 ALRDNIAGVNITEV
+159 ALRDNIAGVSISEV

-179 PDVEFRGFV
+179 PNVEFRGFV

-210 AFSDAVNWDLIPTA
+210 AFSDAANWDLIPTA

-232 TNNPAFGL
+232 TNNPVFGL
-240 NALGGALNLQMKDGF
+240 NALGGAINLQMKDGF

-262 DLMGGSFGRIQGSAQ
+262 DAMGGSFGRIQGSAQ
-277 WGKQVDNNYA
+277 WGKVVDQNYGI
-287 VYAALEGLRDNG
+287 YAALEGLHDNG
-299 FRNFSQSTVRRFYG
+299 FRNFSQSDVRRFYS
-313 DIGYKAGDSEF
+313 DVGYKAGDSEF
-324 HANMGVAKNDFGASA
+324 HINMGVAKNDFGANA
-339 TVPAELLDKYWGAT
+339 TVPAELLGKYWGAT
-353 YTTPQTTSNRV
+353 YTTPQTSANRV
-364 GYLNLTGKVD
+364 GYLNLTARAD

-389 YEQKLVDGNPTD
+389 YEQKIMDGNPTN
-401 VQECA
+401 VGECTA
-406 DPALLCFGDDATPAN
+406 DATLLCFGDGATPAN
-421 GAGGAQLANPFAPGT
+421 GTNGVQLGNPFAPGT

-445 IRSTT
+445 IRSTS
-450 FGVSGQ
+450 FGASGQ

-467 NRFVVGAAYDASVT
+467 NRFVIGTSYDASVT
-481 RYNATAEIGSMGEN
+481 RYDATAEIGSIGEN
-495 YVVSGSGVF
+495 YVVSGGGVF
-504 LGATPTA
+504 LGPTGTI
-511 DPVAGPVSLRTVNQ
+511 DTGFAGPVSLRTVNQ
-525 YNGLYAT
+525 YNGLYAM

-549 NAARISLEDQLG
+549 NVARISLEDQLG
-561 TALNGDHTFTRF
+561 TALNGDYTYTRF
-573 NPMMGGTYKITPELT
+573 NPVIGGTYKITPELT

-606 CSDPARPCLIAA
+606 CADPNNPCLIAA

-655 FRATNYDDIVA
+655 FRATNYDDILA
-666 VPVVGRTGFGYFS
+666 VPVPGRTGFGYFT

-696 SPTLQFQASYAFV
+696 SPKLQFQASYTFV
-709 DARFLDPLE
+709 DARFLDALT
-718 LGSESPFADD
+718 LGSNSPFADAD
-728 ATETIQVRPGNQIPA
+728 GNIQVLPGNQIPA

-752 VDYALTDVW
+752 IDYAVTDEW

-783 AKLPSYTVFNL
+783 SKLSSYTVFNL
-794 HTSYQVTKN
+794 HTSYQVAKN
-803 VQLYGRVDNIFD
+803 FQIYGKIDNVFD
-815 KRYATYGQ
+815 NRYATYGQ
-823 FFDREALPNFTN
+823 FFDTGALPNFTN
-835 GGAEFTD
+835 GGNPFTD

-852 AFYAGMRVTF
+852 AFYAGARVTF

>member
-1 MRILPDLLWLAR
+1 
-13 DLPPITLVPTN
+13 
-24 RRRAKQPVVTDGK
+24 
-37 AGMGKLLRFKR
+37 MGAR
-48 RLLMASVSTG
+48 RLMIVSVSAG
-58 LVSGMVFASPAGAA
+58 LASGAILTTAAGAA
-72 QNEET
+72 QDEET
-77 NVQNL
+77 DVHNL
-82 PPVEVAAP
+82 PAVEVVAP
-90 PPSVARRAAPTRPV
+90 SPTARRSAPRRPTHAAN
-104 ARIGAASSASPRTR
+104 SAKPGNR
-118 IYVYPTAPGI
+118 IYVYPTSPGT

-133 VDKVPSAINAV
+133 VEKVPSAINAV
-144 DPSQIKRTGSLNVTD
+144 DATQIRRTGSLNVTD
-159 ALRDNIAGVNITEV
+159 ALRDNIAGVNISEV

-262 DLMGGSFGRIQGSAQ
+262 DVMGGSFGRIQSSAQ

-287 VYAALEGLRDNG
+287 VYVALEGLHDDG
-299 FRNFSQSTVRRFYG
+299 FRNFSRSDVRRFYA
-313 DIGYKAGDSEF
+313 DVGYKGGDSEF
-324 HANMGVAKNDFGASA
+324 HVNMGVAKNDFGASA

-353 YTTPQTTSNRV
+353 YTTPQSTSNRV
-364 GYLNLTGKVD
+364 GYLNLTGKVE
-374 ATPTWTLEGTAHVRR
+374 ATPSWTIEGTAHLRR

-406 DPALLCFGDDATPAN
+406 ADAGLLCFGDGVTPAN
-421 GAGGAQLANPFAPGT
+421 GTNGAQLANPFAPGT
-436 ILGEIDRSS
+436 LLGEIDRSS

-467 NRFVVGAAYDASVT
+467 NRFVVGASYDASIT
-481 RYNATAEIGSMGEN
+481 RYNATAEIGSIAEN

-504 LGATPTA
+504 LGPTGTAATGF
-511 DPVAGPVSLRTVNQ
+511 AGPVSLRTVNQ
-525 YNGLYAT
+525 YNGLYAL

-549 NAARISLEDQLG
+549 NVARISLEDQLG

-573 NPMMGGTYKITPELT
+573 NPVIGGTYKITPELT

-596 NRVPTPLELG
+596 NRAPTPLELG
-606 CSDPARPCLIAA
+606 CADPNNPCLLAA
-618 FLVSDPPLKQV
+618 FLVSDPALKQV
-629 VSKTVEAGLRGTRE
+629 VSKTIEAGLRGTKE

-655 FRATNYDDIVA
+655 FRATNYDDILA
-666 VPVVGRTGFGYFS
+666 IPAPGRTGFGYFS

-686 QGLEA
+686 QGFEA

-696 SPTLQFQASYAFV
+696 APTLQLQASYAFV
-709 DARFLDPLE
+709 NARFLDALT
-718 LGSESPFADD
+718 LGSNSPFAD
-728 ATETIQVRPGNQIPA
+728 TNGHIQVSPGNQIPA

-752 VDYALTDVW
+752 IDYAVTDAW

-803 VQLYGRVDNIFD
+803 VQLYGKIDNVFD

-823 FFDREALPNFTN
+823 FFDRGAVPNFTN
-835 GGAEFTD
+835 GGSDFTD

>member
-1 MRILPDLLWLAR
+1 MGMR
-13 DLPPITLVPTN
+13 
-24 RRRAKQPVVTDGK
+24 
-37 AGMGKLLRFKR
+37 KLGHRR

-58 LVSGMVFASPAGAA
+58 LVSGLCFGTNARAA
-72 QNEET
+72 QDEET

-82 PPVEVAAP
+82 PAVEVVAP
-90 PPSVARRAAPTRPV
+90 RPTARRAPSRRV
-104 ARIGAASSASPRTR
+104 ARTAASVGKPATGR
-118 IYVYPTAPGI
+118 IYVYPTAPGT
-128 GRGLD
+128 GRGLE

-144 DPSQIKRTGSLNVTD
+144 DANQIKRTGSLNVTD
-159 ALRDNIAGVNITEV
+159 ALRDNIAGVSISEV

-179 PDVEFRGFV
+179 PNVEFRGFV
-188 ASPVTGTPQ
+188 ASPITGTPQ

-240 NALGGALNLQMKDGF
+240 NALGGAINLQMKDGF

-262 DLMGGSFGRIQGSAQ
+262 DVMGGSFGRLQGSAQ
-277 WGKQVDNNYA
+277 WGKQVDQNYA
-287 VYAALEGLRDNG
+287 IYAALEGLHDNG
-299 FRNFSQSTVRRFYG
+299 FRNFSQSDVRRFYS
-313 DIGYKAGDSEF
+313 DVGYKAGDSEF
-324 HANMGVAKNDFGASA
+324 HVNMGVAKNDFGANA
-339 TVPAELLDKYWGAT
+339 TAPAELLDKYWGAT
-353 YTTPQTTSNRV
+353 YTTPQISSNRV
-364 GYLNLTGKVD
+364 GYLNLTAKAD

-389 YEQKLVDGNPTD
+389 YEQKIVDGNPTEVD
-401 VQECA
+401 ACTA
-406 DPALLCFGDDATPAN
+406 DATLLCFRDGATPAN
-421 GAGGAQLANPFAPGT
+421 GTNGVQLGNPFAPGT

-445 IRSTT
+445 IRSTS

-456 ATNTDQLFGHD
+456 ATNTDQLFGHE
-467 NRFVVGAAYDASVT
+467 NRFVMGTSYDASVT
-481 RYNATAEIGSMGEN
+481 RYDATAEIGSIGEN
-495 YVVSGSGVF
+495 YVVSGGGLF
-504 LGATPTA
+504 LGPTGTI
-511 DPVAGPVSLRTVNQ
+511 DTGFAGPVSLRTVNQ
-525 YNGLYAT
+525 YNGLYAL

-549 NAARISLEDQLG
+549 NVARITLEDQLG
-561 TALNGDHTFTRF
+561 TALNGDYTYTRF
-573 NPMMGGTYKITPELT
+573 NPVIGGTYKITPELT
-588 AYAGYSEA
+588 AYAGYSEV

-606 CSDPARPCLIAA
+606 CADPNNPCLIAA

-629 VSKTVEAGLRGTRE
+629 VSKTVEAGLRGTKE

-655 FRATNYDDIVA
+655 FRATNYDDILA
-666 VPVVGRTGFGYFS
+666 VPVPGRTGFGYFT

-696 SPTLQFQASYAFV
+696 SPTLQFQASYTFV
-709 DARFLDPLE
+709 DARFLDALT
-718 LGSESPFADD
+718 LGSNSPFADAD
-728 ATETIQVRPGNQIPA
+728 GNIQVLPGNQIPA

-752 VDYALTDVW
+752 VEYAVTDEW

-783 AKLPSYTVFNL
+783 SKLPSYTVFNL

-803 VQLYGRVDNIFD
+803 LQLYGKVDNIFD
-815 KRYATYGQ
+815 NRYATYGQ
-823 FFDREALPNFTN
+823 FFDTSALPNFTN
-835 GGAEFTD
+835 GGSPFTD

-852 AFYAGMRVTF
+852 AFYAGARVTF